1 MKNRMFMGPLAGAL
15 LLFGVS
21 SCGGDKAP
29 VETTVED
36 SSASGDAAVVM
47 TDGANGMASADPEAM
62 YRMRGRR
69 IADKVYTDL
78 HMTDTT
84 MRSRLATTY
93 YSRARRYGEMRT
105 KYQADTMGQYQAMRQ
120 AEMEYDKELQGTV
133 LTDPKMYKEYET
145 HRMDYSDDKYMDDA
159 SMNGGSMSG
168 DQMTGNSADGSMP
181 ADKMPADKMSGDKM
195 SGGADAE
202 MAGDKMDGDKAKVKI
217 KGEDGS
223 KLKMKDGDIKVKDAY
238 GNKTKMNGN

>member
-21 SCGGDKAP
+21 SCGGDTKP

-36 SSASGDAAVVM
+36 HTASGDTAVVM
-47 TDGANGMASADPEAM
+47 NDGGMASADPEAM

-69 IADKVYTDL
+69 IADKVYTDM

-93 YSRARRYGEMRT
+93 YSRAKRYGDMRT
-105 KYQADTMGQYQAMRQ
+105 KYQADTTGQYQAMRQ

-181 ADKMPADKMSGDKM
+181 ADKMPADKMPADKM

-223 KLKMKDGDIKVKDAY
+223 KLKMKDGDIKVKDAD